1 IHHRARV
8 LFELAAAVLQRKL
21 VPGAA
26 QELSR
31 EAVLRG
37 VLPLSRLADPAAE
50 LVRVEM
56 GISAVDHRCECAVP
70 EGEKRA
76 IRALGG
82 TGAIPR
88 PRGSAHAAYFAAPQQ
103 PHDVDVGC
111 GLVEHDAT

>member
-1 IHHRARV
+1 MHHRDCV
-8 LFELAAAVLQRKL
+8 LFGLPAAVLKRKL

-56 GISAVDHRCECAVP
+56 GISAVDHRRECAAP
-70 EGEKRA
+70 KGEKRA

-82 TGAIPR
+82 AGAIPR
-88 PRGSAHAAYFAAPQQ
+88 AGGGAHPLHLAAP
-103 PHDVDVGC
+103 
-111 GLVEHDAT
+111 